1 MQEEEDMDQLLGSF
15 SASLPAGDRA
25 ALLQLGLRKSYSKGG
40 LIFSAGSPAGSVYL
54 LESGYVKIYHLGPA
68 GREVLLWFCFPGD
81 IFGLTEM
88 VHGGGRKVYARAGT
102 PVELLSV
109 PREAFKAFLAQHP
122 SAAVLV
128 MDVLS
133 HRVRALSQLV
143 QGLITDDVPQRL
155 MQLLTRLSSAYGR
168 PADKGVCVD
177 IALTHQ
183 EMANMIG
190 TSRQSITSTLNA
202 LKRLGLVAIKN
213 RRLHLIDARLIEG
226 KAFSELRA
234 LVTPDPRRSDAKTP
248 DPDPSVYV

>member
-1 MQEEEDMDQLLGSF
+1 MDQLLQSF
-15 SASLPAGDRA
+15 SARLPAEDQA

-40 LIFSAGSPAGSVYL
+40 LIFSAGSPGGSVYL
-54 LESGYVKIYHLGPA
+54 LESGYAKIYHLGPA

-88 VHGGGRKVYARAGT
+88 VHGGGRKVYARACT

-122 SAAVLV
+122 SAAMLV

-155 MQLLTRLSSAYGR
+155 MQLLNRLSSAYGR

-177 IALTHQ
+177 IVLTHQ

-213 RRLHLIDARLIEG
+213 RRLHLLDARLIEG
-226 KAFSELRA
+226 KAFSELCA
-234 LVTPDPRRSDAKTP
+234 LVTPDPHRPASDTKIP
-248 DPDPSVYV
+248 DPDPSAYA